1 MVMKILYCSV
11 CGKPYGLRSNDVVD
25 AFTPQADKVRAKFE
39 KMEHCDC
46 KDEKGY
52 E

>member
-1 MVMKILYCSV
+1 MMKILNCSV
-11 CGKPYGLRSNDVVD
+11 CGKPYGLRSKGVQD
-25 AFTPQADKVRAKFE
+25 AFTPEADKVRAKFK
-39 KMEHCDC
+39 KMDHCDC